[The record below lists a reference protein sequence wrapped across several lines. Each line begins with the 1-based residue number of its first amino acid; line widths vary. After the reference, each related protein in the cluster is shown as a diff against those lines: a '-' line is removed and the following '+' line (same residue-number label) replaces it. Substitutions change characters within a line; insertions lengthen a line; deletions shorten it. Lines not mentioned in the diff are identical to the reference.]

1 MVQVCTAKLVL
12 LVPLTVIYQTHLQW
26 LHEGMESLN
35 AINSAFADH
44 DFKEQALYYCKFN
57 VNKCTVQNATESIS
71 DMYFVFCG
79 FHLVFSIYM
88 YVVPSNL
95 LDVC

>member
-1 MVQVCTAKLVL
+1 M
-12 LVPLTVIYQTHLQW
+12 
-26 LHEGMESLN
+26 
-35 AINSAFADH
+35 
-44 DFKEQALYYCKFN
+44 YYCKFN